1 MTLPD
6 SQTVTAILE
15 STVAGTATREMT
27 DQLYEAVYR
36 QLRRIAGDLMRSQ
49 SPDHSLRPTDL
60 VHEAYL
66 KLVGSSSVDWQGR
79 AHLLRTAA
87 QVMRQILVDH
97 ARRRATQ
104 KHGGGWRRIT
114 LSGVTQIGAQPELE
128 ILALNEALAKLREQ
142 DERMANVV
150 ELRVFGGM
158 TAQETAYVLG
168 VSKRT
173 ADADWKV
180 ARVWLADEMAP
191 Q

>member
-6 SQTVTAILE
+6 NQTVTAILE
-15 STVAGTATREMT
+15 SAVAGKATREMT

-49 SPDHSLRPTDL
+49 AADHSLRPTDL

-66 KLVGSSSVDWQGR
+66 KLVGSSRVDWQGR

-128 ILALNEALAKLREQ
+128 ILALNEALAKLREH